1 MSKLLLDLRRQAKGL
16 IEAGKTSA
24 EVGAL
29 LDIKP
34 GTIREWK
41 RRYMWDG
48 PEGLDRPC
56 NEDLDTDQVPAEYE
70 RVMSLDVMD
79 TLDWIRRMPMPRRI
93 DAILKRERA
102 LELLSKRAER
112 VIGGFARSHG
122 QQSKVIQ
129 VNSVTAILSSHE
141 SSGCGVS
148 RGWIR
153 LSRCSGASAVRFNP
167 PKRLLPKS
175 IVAPFILLQ
184 HLQMRFGTHNMHTR
198 HALFG

>member
-1 MSKLLLDLRRQAKGL
+1 MPLSIHQQGRVSVSAETVAIALAFEASRRTKDQLFTQQSALVQTDYSCYHTVMSTIPLDIRRQAKDL
-16 IEAGKTSA
+16 IETGKTSA

-56 NEDLDTDQVPAEYE
+56 NDDLDNDQVPAEYE

-112 VIGGFARSHG
+112 VIGGLGRQLG
-122 QQSKVIQ
+122 QQNKVIQ
-129 VNSVTAILSSHE
+129 VNAITQVLNSKLTPDSV
-141 SSGCGVS
+141 
-148 RGWIR
+148 
-153 LSRCSGASAVRFNP
+153 
-167 PKRLLPKS
+167 
-175 IVAPFILLQ
+175 
-184 HLQMRFGTHNMHTR
+184 
-198 HALFG
+198 

>member
-1 MSKLLLDLRRQAKGL
+1 MRMTPFCPKSSQNLNFCWWRGTRWSIYNLFSLSQPCTRRSSCYYLTISTLPLDIRRQAKEL
-16 IEAGKTSA
+16 IENGKTSA

-56 NEDLDTDQVPAEYE
+56 NEDLDHDQVPAEYE

-102 LELLSKRAER
+102 LGLLSKRAER
-112 VIGGFARSHG
+112 VIGGFGRQLG
-122 QQSKVIQ
+122 QQNKVIQ
-129 VNSVTAILSSHE
+129 VNAITQVLKTQLTPDSV
-141 SSGCGVS
+141 
-148 RGWIR
+148 
-153 LSRCSGASAVRFNP
+153 
-167 PKRLLPKS
+167 
-175 IVAPFILLQ
+175 
-184 HLQMRFGTHNMHTR
+184 
-198 HALFG
+198 

>member
-1 MSKLLLDLRRQAKGL
+1 MSTLPLDIRRQAKSL
-16 IEAGKTSA
+16 VEAGKTSA

-48 PEGLDRPC
+48 PEGLDRPY
-56 NEDLDTDQVPAEYE
+56 NDDLDNDQVPAEYE

-79 TLDWIRRMPMPRRI
+79 TLDWIRRI

-112 VIGGFARSHG
+112 VIGGLGRQLG
-122 QQSKVIQ
+122 QQNKVIQ
-129 VNSVTAILSSHE
+129 VNAITQVLNSQLTPDN
-141 SSGCGVS
+141 V
-148 RGWIR
+148 
-153 LSRCSGASAVRFNP
+153 
-167 PKRLLPKS
+167 
-175 IVAPFILLQ
+175 
-184 HLQMRFGTHNMHTR
+184 
-198 HALFG
+198 